1 MSDVE
6 ARQRETR
13 QVRFSS
19 PEQPEELK
27 EYRRLSLFA
36 VLALTLGLLSV
47 AALVHPLLWV
57 FPIAAV
63 GFATLALWQFRQS
76 SELAGKKLAVIG
88 LAVALLFGSC
98 SVSWSWARQI
108 TLSQQAR
115 AHVEYWFSLLSE
127 RRLLQAHQLTKA
139 PYERLTPDQSLEKYY
154 AGASRSLMGSDASGD
169 DHAGHDHA
177 NHDHA
182 NHDHAEEDREKEQG
196 SRTPE
201 ADGNQ
206 PMMPQ
211 EPTPRDQLAMLYG
224 EEPLKSI
231 LAQQGKFQLRFVET
245 VTIGSSEADVTII
258 DQRYRISYP
267 EDGQLRDR
275 LLEVR
280 MQRRIRNGRAQ
291 WNLVHVHELQP
302 RSSSAAT
309 KS

>member
-27 EYRRLSLFA
+27 EYRRLSRFA

-98 SVSWSWARQI
+98 SISWSWARQI

-182 NHDHAEEDREKEQG
+182 EEDREKEQG

-201 ADGNQ
+201 ADSNQ

>member
-6 ARQRETR
+6 ARQHETR

-36 VLALTLGLLSV
+36 VLALVLGLLSV

-57 FPIAAV
+57 FPMAAV
-63 GFATLALWQFRQS
+63 GFAALALWQFRQS
-76 SELAGKKLAVIG
+76 SELAGKGLAVIG
-88 LAVALLFGSC
+88 LAIALLFGSC
-98 SVSWSWARQI
+98 SISWSWARQI
-108 TLSQQAR
+108 TLSQQAQ
-115 AHVEYWFSLLSE
+115 AHVEYWFGLLGE

-154 AGASRSLMGSDASGD
+154 AGASRNLMGSDASED
-169 DHAGHDHA
+169 DHAGHQHA
-177 NHDHA
+177 Q
-182 NHDHAEEDREKEQG
+182 HDHAEDDREKGQT
-196 SRTPE
+196 SPTPPTDP
-201 ADGNQ
+201 AQ

-211 EPTPRDQLAMLYG
+211 EPTPRDQLAMLYD

-245 VTIGSSEADVTII
+245 VTIGSSEADVMVI

-267 EDGQLRDR
+267 EDGQTRDR

-291 WNLVHVHELQP
+291 WNLVHVHELLP
-302 RSSSAAT
+302 LSSSAET